1 MNTLQV
7 IFTTVL
13 NMSITAS
20 FVAIGVIIARLM
32 LKKMPR
38 IFSYTLWSVVLIR
51 LVFPVSFTSTFS
63 FFTVIK
69 PGTQQTSGAF
79 AYVPNNLGLM
89 QIPTIDVG
97 VAGINKAVNSS
108 LPQAVQTAS
117 VTPCRLLWLF

>member
-38 IFSYTLWSVVLIR
+38 IFQHAR
-51 LVFPVSFTSTFS
+51 F
-63 FFTVIK
+63 
-69 PGTQQTSGAF
+69 
-79 AYVPNNLGLM
+79 
-89 QIPTIDVG
+89 
-97 VAGINKAVNSS
+97 
-108 LPQAVQTAS
+108 
-117 VTPCRLLWLF
+117 CR